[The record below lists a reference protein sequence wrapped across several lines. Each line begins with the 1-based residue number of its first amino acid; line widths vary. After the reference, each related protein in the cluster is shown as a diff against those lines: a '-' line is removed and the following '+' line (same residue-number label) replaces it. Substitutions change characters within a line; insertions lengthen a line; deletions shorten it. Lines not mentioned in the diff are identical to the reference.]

1 LFSIWNVFFCFTSSF
16 KNILLSGFDVIH
28 YIIYDI
34 RSICLI
40 VILRLGKYVA
50 SYVLVKYKLLASYM
64 RVKYGLLASY
74 MRVKYGLLASYMR
87 VNYGLLASYMRV
99 KYWLLPSYM
108 RVKYR
113 LLASYMRV
121 TVQTEAEKRLM
132 LTVRQHVFAIV
143 NEIGVGRYRLVKL
156 SCFRLHKSPFCS
168 SPWS

>member
-1 LFSIWNVFFCFTSSF
+1 MFFCFTSSF

-50 SYVLVKYKLLASYM
+50 SYVLVKYK
-64 RVKYGLLASY
+64 LLASY

-168 SPWS
+168 SP